1 MIIKKQ
7 KQTKLKFFNEIKKVV
22 MQKVVGEMNMMKKML
37 QDNSFYIQN
46 TWNTV
51 ECNKNVIFKN

>member
-46 TWNTV
+46 T
-51 ECNKNVIFKN
+51 

>member
-22 MQKVVGEMNMMKKML
+22 IQKVVGEMNMMKKLL

-51 ECNKNVIFKN
+51 ECKKKKKIKN

>member
-22 MQKVVGEMNMMKKML
+22 IQKVVGEMNMMKKLL

>member
-7 KQTKLKFFNEIKKVV
+7 KQTKLKFFNEIKKGVI
-22 MQKVVGEMNMMKKML
+22 QKVVGEMNMMKKLL